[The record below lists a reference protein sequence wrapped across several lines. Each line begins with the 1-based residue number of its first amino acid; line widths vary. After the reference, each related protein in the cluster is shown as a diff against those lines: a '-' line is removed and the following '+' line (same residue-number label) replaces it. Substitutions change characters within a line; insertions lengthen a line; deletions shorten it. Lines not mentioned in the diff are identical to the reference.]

1 LPFRLEYLLD
11 LPFSGENTMRA
22 FILACLVA
30 GIIAGGAAAILD
42 NFVQEPVSVAFAEPG
57 TRN

>member
-1 LPFRLEYLLD
+1 
-11 LPFSGENTMRA
+11 MRA

-30 GIIAGGAAAILD
+30 GVVAGVAAGIMI
-42 NFVQEPVSVAFAEPG
+42 NFVQEPVSVAFAEPS

>member
-1 LPFRLEYLLD
+1 
-11 LPFSGENTMRA
+11 MRA

-30 GIIAGGAAAILD
+30 GIIAGGAATVLV
-42 NFVQEPVSVAFAEPG
+42 NLVQESVSVAFAEPS